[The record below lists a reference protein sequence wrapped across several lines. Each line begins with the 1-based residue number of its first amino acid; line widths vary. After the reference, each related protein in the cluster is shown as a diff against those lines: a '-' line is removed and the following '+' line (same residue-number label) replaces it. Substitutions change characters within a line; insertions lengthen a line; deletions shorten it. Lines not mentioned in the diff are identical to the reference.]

1 MMKRK
6 RVCQVHILFLF
17 VQQTL
22 KMPYFQ
28 RKHKEK
34 YTFPLVI
41 RYFLLYLQRN
51 YIIKVTFL

>member
-1 MMKRK
+1 MKRK

-22 KMPYFQ
+22 KIPYFQ

>member
-1 MMKRK
+1 MKRK

-22 KMPYFQ
+22 KIPYFQ
-28 RKHKEK
+28 RKYKEK
-34 YTFPLVI
+34 HTFPLVI

>member
-1 MMKRK
+1 MKRK

-22 KMPYFQ
+22 KIPYFQ
-28 RKHKEK
+28 RKYKEK
-34 YTFPLVI
+34 YAFPLVI